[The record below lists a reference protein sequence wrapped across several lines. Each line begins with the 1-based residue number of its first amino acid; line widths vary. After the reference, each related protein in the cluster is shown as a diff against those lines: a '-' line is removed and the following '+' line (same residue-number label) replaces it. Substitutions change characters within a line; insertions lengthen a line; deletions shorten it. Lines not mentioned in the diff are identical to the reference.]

1 MRISRNCLYLL
12 FGFVA
17 LCLFGGNALAQSRPD
32 CIANLMKPGAC
43 FEDALVGEVFIGCNL
58 PGESDVVEG
67 ILVWEEVGSGVNDF
81 DRINPDG
88 TQYVHRSSKA
98 LETIFCPWDTV
109 FAGLCTADTT
119 APELLYYGTSSFR
132 NDGFFFEFG
141 EPACPF
147 VLTSRGE
154 VTRPVDGDT
163 IEIGAM
169 LKFVADPDSPNGCR
183 LQTCRIFKPGKGD

>member
-1 MRISRNCLYLL
+1 MNSLRYVLQFFLGL
-12 FGFVA
+12 A
-17 LCLFGGNALAQSRPD
+17 TLCLLAGQAFAQSRPE
-32 CIANLMKPGAC
+32 CIADLTKPGAC
-43 FEDALVGEVFIGCNL
+43 FEEAGVGEAFVGCNL

-67 ILVWEEVGSGVNDF
+67 LLIWESLGSGDNDF

-88 TQYVHRSSKA
+88 TRFVHRSSEA

-119 APELLYYGTSSFR
+119 APELLYYGTSTLQ
-132 NDGFFFEFG
+132 NNGVIVGPFEVG
-141 EPACPF
+141 CPF

-169 LKFVADPDSPNGCR
+169 VKYVPDPDSPNGCR
-183 LQTCRIFKPGKGD
+183 LQTCRIFKPGGGQ

>member
-1 MRISRNCLYLL
+1 MNSLKYVVQFFLALAALVLL
-12 FGFVA
+12 
-17 LCLFGGNALAQSRPD
+17 GGQALAQSRPE
-32 CIANLMKPGAC
+32 CIADLVKPGAC

-67 ILVWEEVGSGVNDF
+67 ILVWENVGTGVNDF

-88 TQYVHRSSKA
+88 TRFAHSSSKD

-119 APELLYYGTSSFR
+119 APELLYYGRSSFTT
-132 NDGFFFEFG
+132 NGFFFEFQG
-141 EPACPF
+141 PACPF

-169 LKFVADPDSPNGCR
+169 LKYVVDPDSPNGCR
-183 LQTCRIFKPGKGD
+183 MQTCRIFKPGGGN